1 MAKFAKGEYLDGL
14 NNGEP
19 IFYKDEF
26 TQKMVSE
33 DKFSESKAYA
43 IGDYCIYDNTLYKF
57 TASKTAGAWNA
68 SVVEAV
74 TITGELSELNS
85 NLFDVN
91 YISGV
96 VQYTTASWT
105 TGTGGFSYTIPKSGW
120 YFLRSTFSGVSGG
133 MTSAQFQLKVGTG
146 AVGYNSVY
154 NSTSAGNAWEGSMP
168 IIDCCAIIYCSK
180 GSVITPYIHT
190 ATAGVIIGTKLHA
203 TCIFSI

>member
-85 NLFDVN
+85 NLTFELASTDDIN
-91 YISGV
+91 NCIISTNVGMT
-96 VQYTTASWT
+96 YNIHLPSSIMSALF
-105 TGTGGFSYTIPKSGW
+105 GFSSQGW
-120 YFLRSTFSGVSGG
+120 GLMSIL
-133 MTSAQFQLKVGTG
+133 TSDICDLFIVTNNSIIITARWTKGNSSPTAKLKL
-146 AVGYNSVY
+146 
-154 NSTSAGNAWEGSMP
+154 
-168 IIDCCAIIYCSK
+168 
-180 GSVITPYIHT
+180 T
-190 ATAGVIIGTKLHA
+190 ATS
-203 TCIFSI
+203 F